1 MPATGTVISA
11 SVGNGEPVGTK
22 HDFTQRGTSHI
33 SLLPEFQDRS
43 RSSQASF
50 AQPECPELT
59 EENQV
64 VLEENPTR
72 IRAENTQGNNRTGK
86 DQYGAEPGVGLG
98 GQCRGLGTGDEEQA
112 PRPLLSSVSA
122 RLWFSLLLVLTS
134 VAPRVKAAG

>member
-72 IRAENTQGNNRTGK
+72 IRADNTQGNNRTGK

-98 GQCRGLGTGDEEQA
+98 GQCRGLGAGDEEQ
-112 PRPLLSSVSA
+112 RPGRCCPLSLPGSG
-122 RLWFSLLLVLTS
+122 SLCC
-134 VAPRVKAAG
+134 